1 MTFRREN
8 LTGRAK
14 AQVLEPPAR
23 VISVLTIVESV
34 TLPGLAVKGTVVR
47 ISGIEE
53 MVSQCPLICLQ
64 IY

>member
-23 VISVLTIVESV
+23 VISVLAVVESL
-34 TLPGLAVKGTVVR
+34 TFPSLAVKGTLVH
-47 ISGIEE
+47 ISRIEE
-53 MVSQCPLICLQ
+53 MVSQCPLISFQ